1 MTRSKMIVLSDN
13 GDRIDVMVN
22 DQWFASF
29 KDWPQ
34 AIHYQHYLKHG
45 GLGTELDRLGQ
56 IVSNIYGHSPERLK
70 SKSKLSDL
78 CEARVVFSLIARYD
92 LEKTFKT
99 IGAWMKRDHST
110 IMHHFKTYHDWLA
123 MPNYYGKQL
132 ERYEACLKV
141 WKGGK

>member
-1 MTRSKMIVLSDN
+1 MIVLAENN
-13 GDRIDVMVN
+13 GRIDITIKGEWM
-22 DQWFASF
+22 ASF
-29 KDWPQ
+29 KTWEQ
-34 AIHYQHYLKHG
+34 AIFYQEFLKNNNIG
-45 GLGTELDRLGQ
+45 GDLDRLYNHVSTMYGLKQ
-56 IVSNIYGHSPERLK
+56 NEIRGKSKRSNIV
-70 SKSKLSDL
+70 
-78 CEARVVFSLIARYD
+78 EARVVFSNIGRND

-141 WKGGK
+141 WKGTGNE